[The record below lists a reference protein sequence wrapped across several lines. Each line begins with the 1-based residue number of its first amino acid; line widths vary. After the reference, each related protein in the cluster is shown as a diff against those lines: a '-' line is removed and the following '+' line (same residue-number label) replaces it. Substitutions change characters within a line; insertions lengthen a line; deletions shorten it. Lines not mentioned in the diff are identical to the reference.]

1 MFGFF
6 GKNKAKQNRLQIVAN
21 ITIAQ
26 KDAYILQLEE
36 SIKRQME
43 LNDLF
48 KENNEMLRKRVDELQ
63 NLTME
68 LLIEKQENLKVSLSE
83 QETRLENLLKKA

>member
-21 ITIAQ
+21 ITSAQ
-26 KDAYILQLEE
+26 KDEYILQLEE
-36 SIKRQME
+36 SFKRQKE

>member
-6 GKNKAKQNRLQIVAN
+6 GKNKAKQNRLQSAN
-21 ITIAQ
+21 NTIAQ

-36 SIKRQME
+36 SFKRQKE
-43 LNDLF
+43 INDLF

-63 NLTME
+63 NLNMQ
-68 LLIEKQENLKVSLSE
+68 LLSEQLDTLKVSLSE

>member
-6 GKNKAKQNRLQIVAN
+6 GKNKAKQNRLQSAN
-21 ITIAQ
+21 NTIAQ

-36 SIKRQME
+36 TLKHQKE

-63 NLTME
+63 KITMD
-68 LLIEKQENLKVSLSE
+68 LLIEKQEILKVSLSE
-83 QETRLENLLKKA
+83 QENRLENLLKKV

>member
-6 GKNKAKQNRLQIVAN
+6 GKNKAKQNRLQSAN
-21 ITIAQ
+21 NTIAQ

-36 SIKRQME
+36 TLKHQKE

-63 NLTME
+63 KITMD
-68 LLIEKQENLKVSLSE
+68 LLIEKQEILNKSSFI
-83 QETRLENLLKKA
+83 QTGK